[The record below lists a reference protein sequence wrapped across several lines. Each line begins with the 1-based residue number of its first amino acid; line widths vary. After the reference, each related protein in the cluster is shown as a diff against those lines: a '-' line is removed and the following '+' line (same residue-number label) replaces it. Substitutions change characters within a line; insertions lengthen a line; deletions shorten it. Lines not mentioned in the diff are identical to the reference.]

1 MAAFFASASA
11 VSLPLTLWCAGTH
24 LVWIE
29 IPLTA
34 LWKASMRYSVLWK
47 ASMRYSVLGRIS

>member
-11 VSLPLTLWCAGTH
+11 ASLPLTLWCAGTH

-34 LWKASMRYSVLWK
+34 LWKASMRYSVL
-47 ASMRYSVLGRIS
+47 GRIS